1 MHAYLISVKAGK
13 IRHICCCCCTHAA
26 HVASL
31 ARSLSVSP
39 GLTASTRGSTPMRM
53 AAVKKQSVGD
63 LKDEDLKGKKV
74 LVRCDLNVPLTDK
87 VIGDDTRI
95 RASIP
100 TIEYLLGKGESASR
114 QRRPPACLLWPYLS
128 SPLSAASRPLTFPR
142 VMQDDKKK
150 NVCCFFVVPK
160 L

>member
-1 MHAYLISVKAGK
+1 
-13 IRHICCCCCTHAA
+13 
-26 HVASL
+26 
-31 ARSLSVSP
+31 
-39 GLTASTRGSTPMRM
+39 MRM

-128 SPLSAASRPLTFPR
+128 SPFSAASRPLTFPR

-150 NVCCFFVVPK
+150 IVVFWLCRSCEKIAANNNNSHTLACSLLPS
-160 L
+160 LSH